1 MCLILAWAYLS
12 DPIPSCISHSPL
24 QIPKSD
30 LDKRKREQ
38 AEKKTKLRNPFFF
51 VSPTRL
57 SIRNLGCTI
66 LDNDLRALLVQA
78 VQKGLEAE
86 KVTSDDLK
94 MHLRAQ
100 GLYEQASDPKC
111 LVVSVPRPRDIHVK
125 VKVMRDLDK
134 KPKDGV
140 YPSRGYGFADFSS
153 HVHALAALR
162 NVNNNPAFASYA
174 VKGGGGKRSRLI
186 VSFAVENHKALQ
198 KKILRG
204 EKVRTAAAPEATRKG
219 AASGRGDSLS
229 KKRKLMEGQ
238 DGNEDGSGAA
248 DSVEKGAAD
257 VGEKKLSRG
266 QRQRELKRQ
275 RKSAGGDEG
284 PARRTRTG
292 AISVGKLGK
301 AAAALHQRSE
311 KRTPASA
318 PGNEKPARR
327 LPQQSDFRS
336 SSRGRGGVEEQGD
349 DEVDRLATA
358 ASGGEVKKGRRAM
371 RSQKDSNEDKQ
382 FGKTVN
388 DYKQKLMGGAAGKG
402 KGEEDCKG
410 KGKTDRWF
418 E

>member
-1 MCLILAWAYLS
+1 M
-12 DPIPSCISHSPL
+12 
-24 QIPKSD
+24 
-30 LDKRKREQ
+30 DKRKREQ

-57 SIRNLGCTI
+57 SIRNLGRTI

-134 KPKDGV
+134 KPEDGV

-162 NVNNNPAFASYA
+162 HVNNNPAFASYA

-219 AASGRGDSLS
+219 VASGRG
-229 KKRKLMEGQ
+229 KKRKLVEG
-238 DGNEDGSGAA
+238 DGNEDGKGAA
-248 DSVEKGAAD
+248 ESSEKGATD
-257 VGEKKLSRG
+257 GGEKKLSRG

-275 RKSAGGDEG
+275 RKSAGGADEG
-284 PARRTRTG
+284 PGRRTRTG

-301 AAAALHQRSE
+301 AAAALHHRSE

-318 PGNEKPARR
+318 SGNDKPGRR
-327 LPQQSDFRS
+327 PPQQSDSRS
-336 SSRGRGGVEEQGD
+336 SSRGRGGVEEDGD
-349 DEVDRLATA
+349 GELTRLVAAEAT
-358 ASGGEVKKGRRAM
+358 GGEAKKGRRK
-371 RSQKDSNEDKQ
+371 SGVQKESNEDKQ
-382 FGKTVN
+382 FVSTVHA
-388 DYKQKLMGGAAGKG
+388 YKQKLLGGGSAGAAGKG
-402 KGEEDCKG
+402 AEDGAEAG
-410 KGKTDRWF
+410 KAKAKAERWF

>member
-1 MCLILAWAYLS
+1 M
-12 DPIPSCISHSPL
+12 
-24 QIPKSD
+24 
-30 LDKRKREQ
+30 
-38 AEKKTKLRNPFFF
+38 
-51 VSPTRL
+51 
-57 SIRNLGCTI
+57 
-66 LDNDLRALLVQA
+66 
-78 VQKGLEAE
+78 QKGLEAE

-111 LVVSVPRPRDIHVK
+111 TVVSVPRPPDIHVK

-134 KPKDGV
+134 KPEDGV

-162 NVNNNPAFASYA
+162 HVNNNPAFASYA
-174 VKGGGGKRSRLI
+174 IKGGGGKRSRLI

-219 AASGRGDSLS
+219 TTSGRGDSHP
-229 KKRKLMEGQ
+229 KKRKLVEGQ
-238 DGNEDGSGAA
+238 DGDEDGSGGANL
-248 DSVEKGAAD
+248 SEKGAAD

-311 KRTPASA
+311 KRTPTSA

-327 LPQQSDFRS
+327 APQQPDSRS
-336 SSRGRGGVEEQGD
+336 SSHGRGGVEEQGE
-349 DEVDRLATA
+349 DELTRLAA
-358 ASGGEVKKGRRAM
+358 AAATCGEAKKGRRK
-371 RSQKDSNEDKQ
+371 SGVQKESNEDKQ
-382 FGKTVN
+382 FVQTVN
-388 DYKQKLMGGAAGKG
+388 AYKQKLLGGGVVTAGAGAGVGAGKG
-402 KGEEDCKG
+402 KKEEKG
-410 KGKTDRWF
+410 KAKGKAERWF

>member
-1 MCLILAWAYLS
+1 MGIS
-12 DPIPSCISHSPL
+12 DPIPSCIPHSPL

-57 SIRNLGCTI
+57 SIRNLGRTI
-66 LDNDLRALLVQA
+66 LDSDLRALLVQA

-86 KVTSDDLK
+86 KATSDDLK

-100 GLYEQASDPKC
+100 GLYEQASDPKS

-134 KPKDGV
+134 KPEDGV

-162 NVNNNPAFASYA
+162 HVNNNPAFASYA

-229 KKRKLMEGQ
+229 KKRKLVEGQ
-238 DGNEDGSGAA
+238 DGNEDGSGTP
-248 DSVEKGAAD
+248 DSSEKGAAD

-311 KRTPASA
+311 KRAPASA

-327 LPQQSDFRS
+327 PPQQPDPRS
-336 SSRGRGGVEEQGD
+336 SSRGRGGVEQGD
-349 DEVDRLATA
+349 DEVDRLAA
-358 ASGGEVKKGRRAM
+358 AVATEGKAKGRRK
-371 RSQKDSNEDKQ
+371 STVQKESIQDKK
-382 FGKTVN
+382 FVDTVN
-388 DYKQKLMGGAAGKG
+388 AYKEKLVGGAAGKG
-402 KGEEDCKG
+402 KGEEEGKG

>member
-1 MCLILAWAYLS
+1 
-12 DPIPSCISHSPL
+12 
-24 QIPKSD
+24 

-57 SIRNLGCTI
+57 SIRNLGRTI
-66 LDNDLRALLVQA
+66 LDNDFRALLVQA

-86 KVTSDDLK
+86 NVTSDDLK
-94 MHLRAQ
+94 MHFRAQ

-134 KPKDGV
+134 KPEDGV

-162 NVNNNPAFASYA
+162 HVNNNPAFASYA

-204 EKVRTAAAPEATRKG
+204 EKVRTAAAPEATWKG
-219 AASGRGDSLS
+219 AASGRGASLP
-229 KKRKLMEGQ
+229 KKRKLVEG
-238 DGNEDGSGAA
+238 DGKEDGSGAA
-248 DSVEKGAAD
+248 ESSGNGATD

-275 RKSAGGDEG
+275 RKRADGANEG

-318 PGNEKPARR
+318 PGNDKPERR
-327 LPQQSDFRS
+327 PPLQPDSRG
-336 SSRGRGGVEEQGD
+336 SSRGRGGVEEEGD
-349 DEVDRLATA
+349 NELNRLVAAVAT
-358 ASGGEVKKGRRAM
+358 GGEAKKGRRK
-371 RSQKDSNEDKQ
+371 SGVQKESNEDKQ
-382 FGKTVN
+382 FVSTVHA
-388 DYKQKLMGGAAGKG
+388 YKQKLLGGGSVGVAGKG
-402 KGEEDCKG
+402 AEEGAGTG
-410 KGKTDRWF
+410 KGKAERWF